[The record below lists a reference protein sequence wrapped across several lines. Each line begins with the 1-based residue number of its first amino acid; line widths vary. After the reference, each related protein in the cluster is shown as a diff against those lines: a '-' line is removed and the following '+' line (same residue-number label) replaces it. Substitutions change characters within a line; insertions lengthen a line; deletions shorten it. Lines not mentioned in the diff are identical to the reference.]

1 MVIMEHVSSNGSNNL
16 LGRRKAIEELE
27 KGREFANKLR
37 LVINGGSDDGGDGDS
52 EQLVKKVLMSFTNSL
67 LILNKNNSDE
77 VNDVPSSCGMNP
89 TKSEDSLESNCKSS
103 VHKERRGC
111 YKRRRTS
118 LIVEKESTAPID
130 DGHQWRKYG
139 QKVILNA
146 KYPRNYYRCTHKFD
160 QGCQATKQVQQVED
174 EASPL
179 YKTTYYGIH
188 TCRNTL
194 NPQIILDDSNDDS
207 HSRSSIFLSFDNSLP
222 TKQDS
227 PIFLSSSPPLIKKE
241 EEEIININNN
251 NINNNV
257 PSFSSNDY
265 MISSELTFD
274 NYSKHHHVHALSSST
289 LDSDD
294 VISGGFYDPPQL
306 DDDVFENFFDY

>member
-1 MVIMEHVSSNGSNNL
+1 MFITENISNGNNL

-37 LVINGGSDDGGDGDS
+37 VVINGGDGGVDG
-52 EQLVKKVLMSFTNSL
+52 EQLVEKVLMSFTNSL
-67 LILNKNNSDE
+67 LILNKNPSSNNCDE
-77 VNDVPSSCGMNP
+77 VCDVPSSCGINP

-118 LIVEKESTAPID
+118 QVLEKESEAPID

-139 QKVILNA
+139 QKVILNT
-146 KYPRNYYRCTHKFD
+146 KHPRNYYRCTHKYD
-160 QGCQATKQVQQVED
+160 QGCLATKQVQQVED
-174 EASPL
+174 EPTL
-179 YKTTYYGIH
+179 YKTTYYGNH

-194 NPQIILDDSNDDS
+194 NPTIILDDSNDS
-207 HSRSSIFLSFDNSLP
+207 PSQSSMFLSFDNSLP
-222 TKQDS
+222 TKQEC
-227 PIFLSSSPPLIKKE
+227 PIFLSSSSLVIKKE
-241 EEEIININNN
+241 EEFKEEDLNNN
-251 NINNNV
+251 NNNV
-257 PSFSSNDY
+257 PSCSSNDY

-274 NYSKHHHVHALSSST
+274 NYSTHHHVNALSST

-294 VISGGFYDPPQL
+294 VISYDPSHF
-306 DDDVFENFFDY
+306 DDAIEFLCY